1 MTDGANQIHWGCH
14 SWHPWGI
21 HMLRVWSWASP
32 TCQHTAT
39 STACTSQYWGF
50 TSHPEWAHE
59 GARAEWGTPWNG
71 SPIAPQAA
79 GHEHVLLWLFGN
91 SFIGLFWGKGPTGC
105 RWLAPHHRIKIRPV
119 TLHRVPKDSVCH
131 RASKR
136 SNMSLMGIVYR
147 NTVCRSPWGVG
158 WVLHCIC
165 DHHLSAGTVH
175 RELVEFLE
183 LREGNHSMHEF
194 TQEFNNLAQYGGH
207 HVDSD
212 AKKAGLYRKGLD
224 VQLLTAWFRTWTC
237 AAMTLLAPPL
247 TNRAPWRVVKRL
259 RKSRRGPCQDPPG
272 VVLAVLH
279 RSTAWFTCQP
289 WDSRDDL
296 RSPRATASNFSSS
309 SVTLLSL
316 YSSRG
321 QLGHHSRSH
330 QWGTRATIVR
340 RLGTLIRN
348 AACQGKPTHHIP
360 QYKWQIS
367 RRASIEAQHCDLA
380 VPTTPPWRRYLLA
393 VLKPKRIIRK
403 HTDANCSS
411 FHLRVFLGLSNP

>member
-1 MTDGANQIHWGCH
+1 
-14 SWHPWGI
+14 
-21 HMLRVWSWASP
+21 
-32 TCQHTAT
+32 
-39 STACTSQYWGF
+39 
-50 TSHPEWAHE
+50 
-59 GARAEWGTPWNG
+59 
-71 SPIAPQAA
+71 
-79 GHEHVLLWLFGN
+79 
-91 SFIGLFWGKGPTGC
+91 
-105 RWLAPHHRIKIRPV
+105 
-119 TLHRVPKDSVCH
+119 
-131 RASKR
+131 
-136 SNMSLMGIVYR
+136 
-147 NTVCRSPWGVG
+147 
-158 WVLHCIC
+158 
-165 DHHLSAGTVH
+165 
-175 RELVEFLE
+175 
-183 LREGNHSMHEF
+183 
-194 TQEFNNLAQYGGH
+194 
-207 HVDSD
+207 
-212 AKKAGLYRKGLD
+212 
-224 VQLLTAWFRTWTC
+224 
-237 AAMTLLAPPL
+237 
-247 TNRAPWRVVKRL
+247 VKRL